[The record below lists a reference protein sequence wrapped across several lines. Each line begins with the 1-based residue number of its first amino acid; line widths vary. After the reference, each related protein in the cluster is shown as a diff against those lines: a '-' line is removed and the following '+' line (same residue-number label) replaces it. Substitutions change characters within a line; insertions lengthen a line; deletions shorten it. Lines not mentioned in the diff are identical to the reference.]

1 MFGDTVD
8 DARAAV
14 SVRRMGVCVCASA
27 NRIEGGVGSRCL
39 SLIRSVSGQDLRR
52 ARASVCRHEGSHV
65 FFNVL
70 CIRACIQACVLARLR
85 RGLHAYA
92 RDKRVRSCR
101 HACEQSL
108 HAFLSSCMSLT
119 LLNSFPL
126 SQAGIKAVGVVAPGH
141 SRESDTALLTGAPP
155 LHPISPVSSSLVRC
169 TLHFVCLP
177 LFLETSFAPRSLRGS
192 LPLPPCHV

>member
-1 MFGDTVD
+1 L
-8 DARAAV
+8 
-14 SVRRMGVCVCASA
+14 
-27 NRIEGGVGSRCL
+27 GVGAFL
-39 SLIRSVSGQDLRR
+39 SSESVSGQVLRR
-52 ARASVCRHEGSHV
+52 ARASVCRHEGSHA
-65 FFNVL
+65 FSYVL
-70 CIRACIQACVLARLR
+70 CIRACIQACVFARLR

-92 RDKRVRSCR
+92 RDNRVRSCR

-169 TLHFVCLP
+169 TLHFVYLP
-177 LFLETSFAPRSLRGS
+177 LFLKHP
-192 LPLPPCHV
+192 LPLAPSVAHCHYPLAMSEYGSHRERGRIFSLKMSRTEERGGIF